1 MLLSCLECYH
11 GYWYMGDILL
21 CQLSSSTAEETP
33 FSHHGEASGGVFQ
46 GSCNTET
53 IAKMF
58 MKNSKWRGSV
68 RPLLGTQQGV
78 SPKPVPLLQETL
90 PGKELE

>member
-1 MLLSCLECYH
+1 
-11 GYWYMGDILL
+11 MGDILL

-53 IAKMF
+53 IAEMF
-58 MKNSKWRGSV
+58 MKNSK
-68 RPLLGTQQGV
+68 
-78 SPKPVPLLQETL
+78 
-90 PGKELE
+90 